1 MSKGGATPF
10 QGSRQTICENT
21 TSLKPPRWKF
31 QPSQQVHTGR
41 SQGVPIHL
49 HHFKTTS
56 RFPEIKLF
64 AGWFRYKYLMT
75 WFYSEV
81 MWDHWEFTEI
91 SHDITNFQ
99 LLISPQLAGN
109 AWFGHWDALLL
120 HGLPWRSI
128 NLWEIPWG
136 DSRQFLQFH
145 PLQVAVLGVGSGWWV
160 KSSLLVR
167 IRREVFSAVTPRK
180 TQMLVF

>member
-1 MSKGGATPF
+1 MKVPTF
-10 QGSRQTICENT
+10 TTGSYRSI
-21 TSLKPPRWKF
+21 PRCSY
-31 QPSQQVHTGR
+31 PSR
-41 SQGVPIHL
+41 
-49 HHFKTTS
+49 
-56 RFPEIKLF
+56 PEIKLF

-81 MWDHWEFTEI
+81 MWDHRECTEI

-120 HGLPWRSI
+120 HGLPSRSI
-128 NLWEIPWG
+128 N
-136 DSRQFLQFH
+136 LQFH
-145 PLQVAVLGVGSGWWV
+145 PLQVAVSGVGSGWWV

-167 IRREVFSAVTPRK
+167 IRREVFSVVTPRK
-180 TQMLVF
+180 PQLLVFLTVFYGWVCTAWFYRDFRKPW